1 VLLVSLIKEAFED
14 WVSIANLL
22 FTILFCHAYI
32 KRPDACSISLLLFV
46 QKRFQND
53 MSINNAHVDIL
64 QGQHWE
70 STPWKRLQVGD
81 IVRVMSEMP
90 I

>member
-1 VLLVSLIKEAFED
+1 MLKLRDLIP
-14 WVSIANLL
+14 VP
-22 FTILFCHAYI
+22 FC
-32 KRPDACSISLLLFV
+32 LLLFV

-70 STPWKRLQVGD
+70 KTPWKRLQVGD